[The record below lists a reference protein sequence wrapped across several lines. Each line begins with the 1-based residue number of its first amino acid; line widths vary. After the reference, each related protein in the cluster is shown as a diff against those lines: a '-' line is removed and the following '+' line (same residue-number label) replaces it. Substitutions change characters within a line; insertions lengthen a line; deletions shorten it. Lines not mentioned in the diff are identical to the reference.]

1 MSVFKFE
8 PIYKKRVWG
17 GKQFSELFD
26 PSLNPSEKFGESWNI
41 VDRDVDQSMCK
52 LDTNEVITIRE
63 LLLRKG
69 REIMGPSWI
78 GGRRFP
84 ILIKWLDCQERLSLQ
99 VHPPKELA
107 AKLGGEPKTENWYV
121 VKSSN
126 NSGLFLG
133 FNKEVSKS
141 QFEKALKEN
150 NAEEVCNRIE
160 SQPNDSILVKSGRI
174 HAIDAGNLILEIQQ
188 NSDTTYRVYDWGR
201 MGLDGKPR
209 KLHIQESLES
219 IDFQD
224 NNQSALKT
232 SNNPGIQTIAE
243 CEHFRVRRL
252 NLSVNTKY
260 KIKESSTECAILSP
274 FKGKP
279 FCGNQLLEIGSS
291 YISPYSNSCEIESEE
306 ESSLLITDFFSH

>member
-1 MSVFKFE
+1 MSIFKFE

-17 GKQFSELFD
+17 GKQFGQLFD
-26 PSLNPSEKFGESWNI
+26 PSLNQEEKFGESWNI
-41 VDRDVDQSMCK
+41 VDREEDQSICK
-52 LDTNEVITIRE
+52 LDTNETITIRE
-63 LLLRKG
+63 LLARRG
-69 REIMGPSWI
+69 TEIMGPSWI
-78 GGRRFP
+78 EGKRFP

-99 VHPPKELA
+99 VHPPAELA
-107 AKLGGEPKTENWYV
+107 LKLGGEPKTENWYV
-121 VKSSN
+121 VKSCN

-150 NAEEVCNRIE
+150 KAEEFCNRIE
-160 SQPNDSILVKSGRI
+160 SKPNDSVLVRSGRI

-232 SNNPGIQTIAE
+232 SNNPGFETIAE
-243 CEHFRVRRL
+243 CEYFRIRRL
-252 NLSVNTKY
+252 NLSANAKY

-279 FCGNQLLEIGSS
+279 FCENQLLEIGSS
-291 YISPYSNSCEIESEE
+291 YISPYSKSCEIESAEQ
-306 ESSLLITDFFSH
+306 SSLLITDFFSH